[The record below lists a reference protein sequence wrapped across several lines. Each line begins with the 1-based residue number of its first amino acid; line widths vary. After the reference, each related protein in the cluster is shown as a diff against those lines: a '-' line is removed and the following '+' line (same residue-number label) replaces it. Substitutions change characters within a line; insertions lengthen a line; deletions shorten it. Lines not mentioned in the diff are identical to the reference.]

1 MKNTLLILAAL
12 LCLNGANVLRA
23 ADSPDPAKED
33 FSAVA
38 TAVVELLQSSHAMTF
53 AEGLAPSLADWRA
66 VVPTNQST
74 AGNDPMTPEW
84 RQSLSSQRQRLGM
97 SAKQLLDKSSGL
109 KVNFSKLRLT
119 PKVIPPRN
127 LSTVHY
133 DIQPKGETLP
143 WVEKLDVTLTAEP
156 LPDAQGSE
164 AWRGDYVV
172 RLNQLVKFPTGW
184 RCNGGIQW
192 VSLPATVADEKT
204 LAEMALATK
213 AGEGGELN
221 SNDDP
226 ALRPLGEALARFV
239 RERDANI
246 FESDAMLS
254 ADAMKALFQALATTG
269 RKAPSEQEIT
279 DQWQILR
286 DKSLPT
292 ARAMVEF
299 MAKQGIDLK
308 DAELQVKSV
317 TLKRAASRFAS
328 GSLEGMSGEGL
339 RVVIA
344 AKSKKSSKTGKSL
357 SGDYTVATE
366 QLLRI
371 GGRWYVLNEV
381 RLEDLPAG
389 VLDEATVAD
398 LKKEASIAESG
409 YLPTGTIAPDIEFV
423 RMSDQQKMKL
433 SDLRGKVVILDF
445 WATWCGPCQ
454 EPMAKMQKYREENS
468 AWKDRVAIMA
478 LSIDDS
484 IATVHSHMEKR
495 GWTNTFNTWVGEG
508 AWQSGASKAFRVRGV
523 PTCYVI
529 DAQGKIV
536 QGGHPGVM
544 HAPEI
549 VNRLLK

>member
-1 MKNTLLILAAL
+1 MKNTLLILATL
-12 LCLNGANVLRA
+12 LCLNGAAVLRA

-66 VVPTNQST
+66 ALPTNQAT
-74 AGNDPMTPEW
+74 AGNDPMTTEQ
-84 RQSLSSQRQRLGM
+84 RQSLANQRHQLGQ
-97 SAKQLLDKSSGL
+97 SARQLLDKSSGL

-119 PKVIPPRN
+119 AKVTPPRS
-127 LSTVHY
+127 LGTTHY
-133 DIQPKGETLP
+133 PFQPEGESLRRA
-143 WVEKLDVTLTAEP
+143 EKIDVVLTAEP
-156 LPDAQGSE
+156 LSDAPDAQP
-164 AWRGDYVV
+164 WRGEYVV
-172 RLNQLVKFPTGW
+172 QLNQLLKFPTGW
-184 RCNGGIQW
+184 RCAGSIQW
-192 VSLPATVADEKT
+192 VSFPTSVADEKT
-204 LAEMALATK
+204 QRELALGAK
-213 AGEGGELN
+213 AGSGGELTE
-221 SNDDP
+221 NDDP
-226 ALRPLGEALARFV
+226 ALKQLGEALARFIC
-239 RERDANI
+239 ERDAKV

-254 ADAMKALFQALATTG
+254 LDAMKALIASLATTG
-269 RKAPSEQEIT
+269 RKAPPEAEIAAQWEQM
-279 DQWQILR
+279 R
-286 DKSLPT
+286 DRMMSP
-292 ARAMVEF
+292 ARAIVEL
-299 MAKQGIDLK
+299 MEKQGIDLK
-308 DAELQVKSV
+308 DAELQVKQV
-317 TLKRAASRFAS
+317 TLKRASSRFAS
-328 GSLEGMSGEGL
+328 GSLEGMQGSGL
-339 RVVIA
+339 KVSVTA
-344 AKSKKSSKTGKSL
+344 TSKKNSKTGKPL
-357 SGDYTVATE
+357 SGDYTVAAE
-366 QLLRI
+366 QLMRI
-371 GGRWYVLNEV
+371 GGRWYVMSEV
-381 RLEDLPAG
+381 RMDDFPAG
-389 VLDEATVAD
+389 VLDETI
-398 LKKEASIAESG
+398 IAELKREAHIAETGS
-409 YLPTGTIAPDIEFV
+409 LPPGTTAPDIEFV

-454 EPMAKMQKYREENS
+454 EPMAKMQKYREENP